1 MNAIQNFAFEEHLV
15 RIVDIDGAPWFVA
28 NDICRA
34 LDLSNPRKAVADL
47 DEDER
52 GVTTSD
58 TLGGNQQ
65 VNIISEPGVYRL
77 VFRSRKPEAERFKR
91 WLAHEVLPQIRK
103 TGRYGA
109 EAALAAIEE
118 AVAHPAS
125 HAPAPLGAQVAQLNW
140 ITRGRGFEVA
150 AAYMDKIGLPSLP
163 PVLSP
168 SAETAAEAEAC
179 LAWLLS
185 RQTGNGEIRELIAAA
200 VERDEAADRYLRPL
214 GIIARPALADMA
226 VASSHRGM
234 AGLFKGSRW
243 ADKGWYKALLAL
255 PGAARGKTMN
265 FGGHASHTVLV
276 PLEAPDE
283 GA

>member
-15 RIVDIDGAPWFVA
+15 RVVDLEGAPWFVGK
-28 NDICRA
+28 DVCGVLGIRDHHQA
-34 LDLSNPRKAVADL
+34 LESL
-47 DEDER
+47 DDDER
-52 GVTTSD
+52 GGCIVPTPSGD
-58 TLGGNQQ
+58 QNAI
-65 VNIISEPGVYRL
+65 IISEPGVYRL

-118 AVAHPAS
+118 AATHPAS
-125 HAPAPLGAQVAQLNW
+125 HAPAPLGAQVALLNW

-150 AAYMDKIGLPSLP
+150 AAYMDKIGLPPLP

-200 VERDEAADRYLRPL
+200 AERDEAADRYLRPQ
-214 GIIARPALADMA
+214 GIIVRPAQADMA
-226 VASSHRGM
+226 IASSHPGI
-234 AGLFKGSRW
+234 AGLFRGSRW

-255 PGAARGKTMN
+255 PGAQRGRTMN
-265 FGGHASHTVLV
+265 FGGRASHSVVV
-276 PLEAPDE
+276 PLEV
-283 GA
+283 